1 MTCSGPVRDGPAR
14 ERYGSRRKL
23 TSCAVNSLASI
34 PDAET
39 SGKRTLTGHLTIGN
53 AERFEAASYCEEN
66 SDAQFMDRKVGY
78 FGYQMGALA
87 RK

>member
-1 MTCSGPVRDGPAR
+1 
-14 ERYGSRRKL
+14 
-23 TSCAVNSLASI
+23 VNSLASI

-53 AERFEAASYCEEN
+53 DERVKAASYCEEI
-66 SDAQFMDRKVGY
+66 SDAQFMDRKAVY

>member
-1 MTCSGPVRDGPAR
+1 
-14 ERYGSRRKL
+14 
-23 TSCAVNSLASI
+23 VNSLASI

-39 SGKRTLTGHLTIGN
+39 SGERTLTGLYFIRN
-53 AERFEAASYCEEN
+53 EERFEPASYCEES
-66 SDAQFMDRKVGY
+66 SDAQFMDRKAGY